1 MKKLLHT
8 SLYSLLVITA
18 WGAVTACQH
27 TSPLIPNPYEAAAQP
42 QKKRDSLGLVPRGLD
57 LSNAPKKIAF
67 SSCAVQDRP
76 QPIWTQISNE
86 KPDLMIMM
94 GDNIY
99 ATKDDKKT
107 QIEMY
112 KQLAQIPEYKK
123 ARESIPFMATWDDN
137 DFGVRD
143 GGADNVNKEEAR
155 KAFWFHWPYVKDSTL
170 LDQPG
175 IFHSKVLGGTKEGR
189 GRRAHVTQSVH
200 VIMLDTR
207 WNRSPLKLADVN
219 TVKDSTP
226 TSTANAT
233 ATPSSASTTQT
244 PTTPPAVKMEYA
256 PNEDPKATIL
266 GAEQWDWLE
275 DQLREPADLK
285 ILVSSIQV
293 IANDHG
299 FEKWGN
305 FPLERQKLFN
315 LIAKVKPKNLIIFSG
330 DRHMASIA
338 KTEIKGWGTLYD
350 VTASAIN
357 NSKGYT
363 EKDSSYLA
371 ESYGENNFG
380 LMTIDWAKHTAL
392 IEIKNIEDKTVQQLD
407 FKLKK

>member
-1 MKKLLHT
+1 MKKLLHST
-8 SLYSLLVITA
+8 LLPLLVITSL
-18 WGAVTACQH
+18 GAVTACQH
-27 TSPLIPNPYEAAAQP
+27 SSPLIPNPYEANTQP
-42 QKKRDSLGLVPRGLD
+42 QKKRDALGLVPRGLD
-57 LSNAPKKIAF
+57 HANAPKKIAF

-76 QPIWTQISNE
+76 QPIWTQITNE

-99 ATKDDKKT
+99 ATKDDKRT

-123 ARESIPFMATWDDN
+123 ARESIPFLATWDDN

-189 GRRAHVTQSVH
+189 GRHARVTPSVH

-207 WNRSPLKLADVN
+207 WNRSPLKLADVK
-219 TVKDSTP
+219 TVSDTP
-226 TSTANAT
+226 
-233 ATPSSASTTQT
+233 QT
-244 PTTPPAVKMEYA
+244 PDTPPPVKKEYA
-256 PNEDPKATIL
+256 PNDDPKATIL
-266 GAEQWDWLE
+266 GSEQWDWLE

-293 IANDHG
+293 IADDHG

-305 FPLERQKLFN
+305 FPLEKQRLYN

-330 DRHMASIA
+330 DRHMSAIA

-350 VTASAIN
+350 VTASSIN
-357 NSKGYT
+357 NSKGFT
-363 EKDSSYLA
+363 EKDSTYLY
-371 ESYGENNFG
+371 ESYGKDNFG
-380 LMTIDWAKHTAL
+380 LMTIDWPKRTAL
-392 IEIKNIEDKTVQQLD
+392 IEIKDIDDKTVQKFD